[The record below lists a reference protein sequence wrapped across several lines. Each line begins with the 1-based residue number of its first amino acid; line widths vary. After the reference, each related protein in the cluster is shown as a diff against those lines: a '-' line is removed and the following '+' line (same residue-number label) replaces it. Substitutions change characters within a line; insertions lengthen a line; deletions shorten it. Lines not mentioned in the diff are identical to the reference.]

1 MFLKVGISRIRVV
14 VAACD
19 VADCNTC
26 GLFFWEPLS
35 AASFAP
41 AYHPTPIL
49 SVADVH
55 TRRSENVNGN
65 PAPLISILFCSS
77 HVRSQPSKF
86 SVPVL
91 PTIHLQ
97 SEKILLL
104 SFLHGRSISVC
115 SHYHR
120 LRRCNLAFNLCS
132 AAPSAFDIVYYSS
145 QETQSQV
152 CLLR

>member
-1 MFLKVGISRIRVV
+1 MHVDQSKCRDALLVNDSQYYYEFDLFFLHFRLQPHNRVWASSLPRLAILIGSHVTPRPAGGAGCAVQHPKSTNSVFLKVGISRIRVV

-41 AYHPTPIL
+41 ACHPTPIL

-65 PAPLISILFCSS
+65 PAP
-77 HVRSQPSKF
+77 
-86 SVPVL
+86 
-91 PTIHLQ
+91 
-97 SEKILLL
+97 
-104 SFLHGRSISVC
+104 
-115 SHYHR
+115 
-120 LRRCNLAFNLCS
+120 
-132 AAPSAFDIVYYSS
+132 
-145 QETQSQV
+145 
-152 CLLR
+152 